1 MHTLEAECRE
11 LAAAG
16 VVDEGAASLAVA
28 LERGEIFP
36 VYGEI
41 RLVLYGAVLAITSGL
56 GIVLKDNIDRIGPV
70 SLIVGV
76 GIVAAACYASAV
88 RTRLRGET
96 RSIGGDYVLLLGA
109 LIVSADLGYAESQF
123 HWLGSHWSWYLLVL
137 AAIHAV
143 TAYALSSRLVLSVS
157 LASLAGWFGVSAQPE
172 MLFRPDVALGRTGVS
187 ALLCAGLILLWREV
201 HRRADGTAEFREVFE
216 HFAANVAFWGALA
229 LTFAPGTRL
238 AGTVALLAIGAVSI
252 GKGLRDREEAFAVY
266 GVGYTALGLCVL
278 AAELSGDGLLA
289 ALLGLGIVTAAVIAL
304 WRLHA
309 LIKPAAA

>member
-11 LAAAG
+11 LEAAG
-16 VVDEGAASLAVA
+16 VVDEGAATRAVA
-28 LERGEIFP
+28 LERGEVFP
-36 VYGEI
+36 VAGEI

-70 SLIVGV
+70 SLIVGLAL
-76 GIVAAACYASAV
+76 VAAVCYASAI

-109 LIVSADLGYAESQF
+109 LLVSADLGYAESQF
-123 HWLGSHWSWYLLVL
+123 HWLGPHWSRYLLVL
-137 AAIHAV
+137 AAIHGT

-172 MLFRPDVALGRTGVS
+172 MLFRPDDALRRTGVS

-201 HRRADGTAEFREVFE
+201 HRRAGGIAEFGEVFA

-266 GVGYTALGLCVL
+266 GVVYTAVGLCFVVVQP
-278 AAELSGDGLLA
+278 AADGVLA
-289 ALLGLGIVTAAVIAL
+289 ALLCLGIVTAAAVAL

-309 LIKPAAA
+309 LINPAAN